1 MDYYF
6 FTFRSITRAQ
16 LALRYLQ
23 AADMRAALLRTP
35 KALATEGCGYVIR
48 VRAAD
53 AAAADPAQAG
63 CRGRGNG
70 PGALPMR
77 QSGAQRSRS
86 CTGGGCS
93 TAAVPAAGRGN
104 V

>member
-53 AAAADPAQAG
+53 ATAADQLFLENQV
-63 CRGRGNG
+63 RYQR
-70 PGALPMR
+70 R
-77 QSGAQRSRS
+77 FIQRS
-86 CTGGGCS
+86 
-93 TAAVPAAGRGN
+93 GRYQEVLHGLS
-104 V
+104 

>member
-23 AADMRAALLRTP
+23 AAAMRAALLRTP

-53 AAAADPAQAG
+53 AAAADQLFAENQV
-63 CRGRGNG
+63 RYQR
-70 PGALPMR
+70 R
-77 QSGAQRSRS
+77 FIQRS
-86 CTGGGCS
+86 
-93 TAAVPAAGRGN
+93 GRYQEVLHGLS
-104 V
+104 

>member
-23 AADMRAALLRTP
+23 AADVRAALLRTP

-53 AAAADPAQAG
+53 AAAADQLFSENQVRYQRRFIQ
-63 CRGRGNG
+63 RG
-70 PGALPMR
+70 
-77 QSGAQRSRS
+77 
-86 CTGGGCS
+86 
-93 TAAVPAAGRGN
+93 GRYQEVLHGLS
-104 V
+104 